1 MKHFGSKI
9 KPGIF
14 RCQAF
19 LHHKHQSPNLPVI
32 PVIEVSPRTA
42 NLSRKGGN
50 YLPESRSVKTTKDT
64 KAPKRAQRIL
74 LPLCVL
80 CESFVP
86 FVVGNG
92 FGA

>member
-50 YLPESRSVKTTKDT
+50 YYSVKADFSVWPDLRNT
-64 KAPKRAQRIL
+64 L
-74 LPLCVL
+74 LPGY
-80 CESFVP
+80 
-86 FVVGNG
+86 VGL
-92 FGA
+92 